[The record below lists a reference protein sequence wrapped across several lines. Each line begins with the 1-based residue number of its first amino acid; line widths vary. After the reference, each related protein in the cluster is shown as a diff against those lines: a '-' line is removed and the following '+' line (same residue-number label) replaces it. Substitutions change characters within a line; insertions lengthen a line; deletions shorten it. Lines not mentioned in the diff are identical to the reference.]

1 MSPTNLALMA
11 AFAVL
16 VFWAVGAYNRLIRLK
31 NSIGNSFG
39 PIDVQLKQ
47 RYDLIS
53 GFVEAVKSYL
63 QHEQERDMLDAV
75 MTVRNLARSASDA
88 VRSRPANARVVR
100 LLASTE
106 RKLGRSLARLFAV
119 AKLDPRLRADKT
131 ICALRDDLRSAESK
145 VVFACQAYNDAV
157 RVYNQAQGQFPVL
170 LLARLFGFSP
180 AALLKT
186 TQKIAGP

>member
-1 MSPTNLALMA
+1 MSPTNLGLMA

-47 RYDLIS
+47 RYDLIPN
-53 GFVEAVKSYL
+53 FVEAAKNYL
-63 QHEQERDMLDAV
+63 HHERDALDAV
-75 MTVRNLARSASDA
+75 MTARNLARSASDA

-100 LLASTE
+100 LLASAE
-106 RKLGRSLARLFAV
+106 RKLGRSMARLFAV
-119 AKLDPRLRADKT
+119 AKLDAGLRADKT
-131 ICALRDDLRSAESK
+131 ICALRDDLKSAESK
-145 VVFACQAYNDAV
+145 VAFACQAYNDAV
-157 RVYNQAQGQFPVL
+157 LVYNEAQGQFPVV

-180 AALLKT
+180 AAFLKT
-186 TQKIAGP
+186 TPNTRDR